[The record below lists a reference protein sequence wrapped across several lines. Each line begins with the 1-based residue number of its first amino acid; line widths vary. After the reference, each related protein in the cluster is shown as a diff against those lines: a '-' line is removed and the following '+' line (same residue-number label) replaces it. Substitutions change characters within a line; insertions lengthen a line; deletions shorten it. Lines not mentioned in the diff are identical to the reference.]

1 LREAAAARTQSL
13 EAELDKTRHEITN
26 ARVERARADA
36 EAASARD
43 QLISL
48 RRETE
53 NQRKEMGTVLAR
65 NMEFSQAIID
75 YQRKLRESSQKLQA
89 SEELGHRQ
97 SIEVAVL
104 EKEKAMLA
112 SAEKRASEEV
122 ASLSERVHRLQASL
136 DTFQTVEEARE
147 GVRAVERRKLEDE
160 VNKLQKEW
168 AEAKTELEME
178 RAHGQNLIAQRDKAV
193 SEALERVEVASKELA
208 EALKA
213 VSTAETRAQVAE
225 VILFAW
231 IVITH

>member
-1 LREAAAARTQSL
+1 LNCNSATSGFW
-13 EAELDKTRHEITN
+13 LDHVYLSSNNVKLLSDIN
-26 ARVERARADA
+26 
-36 EAASARD
+36 
-43 QLISL
+43 
-48 RRETE
+48 
-53 NQRKEMGTVLAR
+53 GT
-65 NMEFSQAIID
+65 
-75 YQRKLRESSQKLQA
+75 LQ
-89 SEELGHRQ
+89 
-97 SIEVAVL
+97 
-104 EKEKAMLA
+104 
-112 SAEKRASEEV
+112 
-122 ASLSERVHRLQASL
+122 
-136 DTFQTVEEARE
+136 

>member
-1 LREAAAARTQSL
+1 
-13 EAELDKTRHEITN
+13 
-26 ARVERARADA
+26 VERARADA

-122 ASLSERVHRLQASL
+122 ASLSERVHRLQVDILLIFRMYAKFGCFLCSVCKCETISEQCGYTHSIGGCSSL
-136 DTFQTVEEARE
+136 HPFCEQ
-147 GVRAVERRKLEDE
+147 
-160 VNKLQKEW
+160 
-168 AEAKTELEME
+168 
-178 RAHGQNLIAQRDKAV
+178 
-193 SEALERVEVASKELA
+193 
-208 EALKA
+208 
-213 VSTAETRAQVAE
+213 
-225 VILFAW
+225 IL
-231 IVITH
+231 